1 MIKQREALLYH
12 SMGRPGKISIK
23 PTKPLETQRDLSL
36 AYTPGVAEPCLEIAE
51 DPKKVFD
58 YTAKG
63 NLVGVISNGTAVLGL
78 GDIGPEASKPVME
91 GKGVLFKRFA
101 DIDVFD
107 IEISEKDP
115 DRLIEVI
122 AALEPTFGGINLE
135 DIKSPECFYIEE
147 KLKERMK
154 IPVFHDD
161 QHGTAI
167 IAGAAFVNALEIM
180 EKRAEDV
187 RCVFS
192 GAGAAAMACAQLLFS
207 LGVRHE
213 NLIMCDSRGVIYK
226 GRDSGMN
233 VYKERFAI
241 ETPTRTLR
249 EAMVNADVFVGVSAK
264 GVVDP
269 EMLLSMAPRPLVM
282 AMANPDPEISYPD
295 AKATRDDIIIATGR
309 SDFPN
314 QVNNVLGFPFIFRGA
329 LDVQATCVNDEM
341 KIAAVHAIAELAKEE
356 VPEDVKA
363 AYDNQKLHFGP
374 DYIIPKPFDGRV
386 LLRVAPAV
394 ALAATT
400 SGVARKPL
408 SDVDAYREHLERLLG
423 SERGVIRKLIHKAR
437 RGKETRIVYP
447 EGDQLKVMSAAQMCV
462 EEKIARPI
470 LIGDDQ
476 EIREIARANEISLE
490 GIEVVDPQND
500 PRTEGYIEA
509 YYQLRHRKG
518 VTPIEARRTLRN
530 RNYFG
535 AMMVAQGDADGF
547 VSGLTRSYPD
557 TLRPALEVIG
567 PASSSRRVAGA
578 HIMVFP
584 HQVKVFADTT
594 VNIDPSA
601 ETLAEIALAASEMAK
616 SLDMVPQVALLS
628 FSNFGSNQ
636 PPQATKVS
644 EAFKILKE
652 IAPTLKVEGELQ
664 ADIALNPKIRKK
676 LFPFAEL
683 TGEANVLVF
692 PELNSANIGYK
703 LLKEL
708 SEAELVGPVLLGM
721 KAPVNILELGCSVRS
736 IVNMTAITAVQ
747 AQQGAGVGLSKE
759 SS

>member
-1 MIKQREALLYH
+1 MKQREALHYH

-36 AYTPGVAEPCLEIAE
+36 AYTPGVAEPCLEIAA
-51 DPKKVFD
+51 DKSKVFD
-58 YTAKG
+58 YTARG

-107 IEISEKDP
+107 IEIAERDP

-167 IAGAAFVNALEIM
+167 IAGAAFVNALELM
-180 EKRAEDV
+180 NKRAEDV
-187 RCVFS
+187 RCVYS
-192 GAGAAAMACAQLLFS
+192 GAGAAAMACAQLFFS
-207 LGVRHE
+207 LGVKQE
-213 NLIMCDSRGVIYK
+213 NLVMCDSRGVIYK
-226 GRDSGMN
+226 GREAGMN
-233 VYKERFAI
+233 KYKERFAI
-241 ETPTRTLR
+241 ETELRTLR
-249 EAMVNADVFVGVSAK
+249 ESMVDADVFVGVSAK
-264 GVVDP
+264 GVVDA
-269 EMLLSMAPRPLVM
+269 EMLLTMADRPLVM
-282 AMANPDPEISYPD
+282 AMANPDPEISYPE

-341 KIAAVHAIAELAKEE
+341 KIAAVRAIAALAKEE

-363 AYDNQKLHFGP
+363 AYNDQKLHFGP

-394 ALAATT
+394 AQAATD

-408 SDVDAYREHLERLLG
+408 KDINEYREHLEKLLG
-423 SERGVIRKLIHKAR
+423 SERGVIRNLIHKAR
-437 RGKETRIVYP
+437 RGDSPRIVYP
-447 EGDQLKVMSAAQMCV
+447 EGDQIKVISAAQMCI
-462 EEKIARPI
+462 EEQIAQPI
-470 LIGDDQ
+470 LIGDEQ
-476 EIREIARANEISLE
+476 EIREIASANEVSLE
-490 GIEVVDPQND
+490 GIEIVDPTVD
-500 PRTEGYIEA
+500 PRTDRYVDA
-509 YYQLRHRKG
+509 YYQLRQRKG
-518 VTPIEARRTLRN
+518 ITLMEARRTLRN

-557 TLRPALEVIG
+557 TLRPTLQIIG
-567 PASSSRRVAGA
+567 PATPSQLVAGA
-578 HIMVFP
+578 HIVVFP

-594 VNIDPSA
+594 VNIDPSPEA
-601 ETLAEIALAASEMAK
+601 LAEITLAASEMAK
-616 SLDMVPQVALLS
+616 SLDMIPQVALLS
-628 FSNFGSNQ
+628 FSNFGSNR

-644 EAFKILKE
+644 KALEIIKE
-652 IAPTLKVEGELQ
+652 VAPDLTVDGELQ
-664 ADIALNPKIRKK
+664 ADIALNPAMRKK
-676 LFPFAEL
+676 LFPFSKL
-683 TGEANVLVF
+683 SGEANVLVF

-721 KAPVNILELGCSVRS
+721 KAPVNIVELGCSVRS

-747 AQQGAGVGLSKE
+747 AQQGAGVGSHMHSDE
-759 SS
+759 